1 MKKFFAVLLCMAV
14 IAGMSGCSSV
24 NSGKRIVR
32 ISHAQSETHPE
43 HLGLLEFKKYIEE
56 NLGEKY
62 EVQIDTP
69 DDMKGLKIRVQQSP
83 ASVNMVKAFGAAASP
98 MGFGEVYTAIQQG
111 VIDGAENNELALTN
125 NKHGEVAK
133 YYSYNKHQMVPDML
147 IGNLKF
153 LNSLNDE
160 EREIFEEA
168 ARLSTEVEM
177 AAWDDQVE
185 AAKEIAQNEM
195 GVEFIDVD
203 VEVFKDKV
211 ANVQQEMLD
220 ANPDIQDIYDHIQ
233 KINEEYKEAESM
245 KTLDSSG
252 CRYVYGYDTGL
263 PDLYSDFPSGLYST
277 WHESDPFRYYD
288 DL

>member
-43 HLGLLEFKKYIEE
+43 HLGFLEFKKYIEE

-111 VIDGAENNELALTN
+111 VIDGSENNELALTN
-125 NKHGEVAK
+125 NKHGEVA
-133 YYSYNKHQMVPDML
+133 
-147 IGNLKF
+147 
-153 LNSLNDE
+153 
-160 EREIFEEA
+160 
-168 ARLSTEVEM
+168 
-177 AAWDDQVE
+177 
-185 AAKEIAQNEM
+185 
-195 GVEFIDVD
+195 
-203 VEVFKDKV
+203 
-211 ANVQQEMLD
+211 
-220 ANPDIQDIYDHIQ
+220 
-233 KINEEYKEAESM
+233 
-245 KTLDSSG
+245 
-252 CRYVYGYDTGL
+252 
-263 PDLYSDFPSGLYST
+263 
-277 WHESDPFRYYD
+277 
-288 DL
+288 

>member
-1 MKKFFAVLLCMAV
+1 
-14 IAGMSGCSSV
+14 
-24 NSGKRIVR
+24 
-32 ISHAQSETHPE
+32 
-43 HLGLLEFKKYIEE
+43 
-56 NLGEKY
+56 
-62 EVQIDTP
+62 
-69 DDMKGLKIRVQQSP
+69 MKGLKIRVQQSP

-111 VIDGAENNELALTN
+111 VIDGSENNELALTN

-233 KINEEYKEAESM
+233 KINEEYKETE
-245 KTLDSSG
+245 
-252 CRYVYGYDTGL
+252 
-263 PDLYSDFPSGLYST
+263 
-277 WHESDPFRYYD
+277 
-288 DL
+288 

>member
-1 MKKFFAVLLCMAV
+1 MKIIVKGNKIIKRMKKFFAVLLCMAV
-14 IAGMSGCSSV
+14 IAGMSVCSSV

-69 DDMKGLKIRVQQSP
+69 DDMKGLKIRVQQSQ
-83 ASVNMVKAFGAAASP
+83 ASVNMVKAFGAA
-98 MGFGEVYTAIQQG
+98 
-111 VIDGAENNELALTN
+111 
-125 NKHGEVAK
+125 
-133 YYSYNKHQMVPDML
+133 
-147 IGNLKF
+147 
-153 LNSLNDE
+153 
-160 EREIFEEA
+160 A

-233 KINEEYKEAESM
+233 KINEEYKEAE
-245 KTLDSSG
+245 
-252 CRYVYGYDTGL
+252 
-263 PDLYSDFPSGLYST
+263 
-277 WHESDPFRYYD
+277 
-288 DL
+288 

>member
-1 MKKFFAVLLCMAV
+1 
-14 IAGMSGCSSV
+14 
-24 NSGKRIVR
+24 
-32 ISHAQSETHPE
+32 
-43 HLGLLEFKKYIEE
+43 
-56 NLGEKY
+56 
-62 EVQIDTP
+62 
-69 DDMKGLKIRVQQSP
+69 
-83 ASVNMVKAFGAAASP
+83 
-98 MGFGEVYTAIQQG
+98 
-111 VIDGAENNELALTN
+111 
-125 NKHGEVAK
+125 
-133 YYSYNKHQMVPDML
+133 MVPDML

-233 KINEEYKEAESM
+233 KINEEYKETE
-245 KTLDSSG
+245 
-252 CRYVYGYDTGL
+252 
-263 PDLYSDFPSGLYST
+263 
-277 WHESDPFRYYD
+277 
-288 DL
+288 

>member
-1 MKKFFAVLLCMAV
+1 
-14 IAGMSGCSSV
+14 
-24 NSGKRIVR
+24 
-32 ISHAQSETHPE
+32 
-43 HLGLLEFKKYIEE
+43 
-56 NLGEKY
+56 
-62 EVQIDTP
+62 
-69 DDMKGLKIRVQQSP
+69 
-83 ASVNMVKAFGAAASP
+83 
-98 MGFGEVYTAIQQG
+98 
-111 VIDGAENNELALTN
+111 
-125 NKHGEVAK
+125 
-133 YYSYNKHQMVPDML
+133 ML

-153 LNSLNDE
+153 LNSLSDE

-233 KINEEYKEAESM
+233 KINEEYKETE
-245 KTLDSSG
+245 
-252 CRYVYGYDTGL
+252 
-263 PDLYSDFPSGLYST
+263 
-277 WHESDPFRYYD
+277 
-288 DL
+288 